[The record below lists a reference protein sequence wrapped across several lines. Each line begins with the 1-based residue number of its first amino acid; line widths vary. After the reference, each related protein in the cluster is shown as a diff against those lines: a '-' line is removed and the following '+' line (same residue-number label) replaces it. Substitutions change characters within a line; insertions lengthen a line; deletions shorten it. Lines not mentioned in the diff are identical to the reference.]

1 MAFVTVPKNT
11 LLLIAGLVWCV
22 AGAMVCKIGLPLLWS
37 YEWRQPLLL
46 LWAVVVFLLFYFLI
60 FSRLVVKHTARIR
73 AKAQPHLPFWEF
85 FDTSSYIVMVIM
97 MVGGMWLRL
106 AQVVPEWMIGF
117 FYSGLGLALFSC
129 GVRFLDG
136 YRRKEVLWAPAAE
149 QVPSSR

>member
-97 MVGGMWLRL
+97 IVMASHVTVRIDNCAHGITSSVPDYL
-106 AQVVPEWMIGF
+106 AV
-117 FYSGLGLALFSC
+117 LA
-129 GVRFLDG
+129 
-136 YRRKEVLWAPAAE
+136 WATC
-149 QVPSSR
+149 